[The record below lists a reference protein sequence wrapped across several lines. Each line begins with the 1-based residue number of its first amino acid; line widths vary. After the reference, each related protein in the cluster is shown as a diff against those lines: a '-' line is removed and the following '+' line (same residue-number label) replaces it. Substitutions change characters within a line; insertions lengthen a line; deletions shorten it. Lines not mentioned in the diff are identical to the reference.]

1 MIRSTILNFMKN
13 RHFSVE
19 RWIIILCCYV
29 AHTAN
34 NLTVNIKNYS
44 IMLVQENKKVNSP
57 IWMALSDW
65 DINAELD
72 SDLAENIQA
81 AFESME
87 QKSLIY
93 KGSLAQLNLE
103 YATRTVASQP
113 MELMVH
119 VKRFYLA
126 MLCKSDKKVLGALI
140 DLLIILRYRGNPL
153 LLRLIKEAEAIL
165 GASLCET
172 LKTIA
177 EDKTA
182 NGILKLDVSGSV
194 LINGCSLPA
203 TYQKRDKS

>member
-1 MIRSTILNFMKN
+1 MLLIRPRGKQSDGQ
-13 RHFSVE
+13 
-19 RWIIILCCYV
+19 
-29 AHTAN
+29 
-34 NLTVNIKNYS
+34 IKNHS
-44 IMLVQENKKVNSP
+44 IMLAQENETVNSP

-65 DINAELD
+65 DINAELE

-93 KGSLAQLNLE
+93 KGTLRELNLNL
-103 YATRTVASQP
+103 AVRKVASDP
-113 MELMVH
+113 LELMAH

-126 MLCKSDKKVLGALI
+126 MLCRADKKVLGALI
-140 DLLIILRYRGNPL
+140 DLLIILRYKGNPL

-165 GASLCET
+165 GADLCKE

-177 EDKTA
+177 EDKMA
-182 NGILKLDVSGSV
+182 NGILRLDVSGSI

-203 TYQKRDKS
+203 TYQKKEQR

>member
-1 MIRSTILNFMKN
+1 
-13 RHFSVE
+13 
-19 RWIIILCCYV
+19 
-29 AHTAN
+29 
-34 NLTVNIKNYS
+34 
-44 IMLVQENKKVNSP
+44 MLAQENKTVNSP

-65 DINAELD
+65 DINEELD

-93 KGSLAQLNLE
+93 KGTLPELNLNL
-103 YATRTVASQP
+103 AIRKVASQP
-113 MELMVH
+113 MELMTH

-126 MLCKSDKKVLGALI
+126 MLCRSEKKVLGALI
-140 DLLIILRYRGNPL
+140 DLLIILRYKGNPL

-165 GASLCET
+165 GADLCKQ
-172 LKTIA
+172 LKAIA

-182 NGILKLDVSGSV
+182 NGILQLDVSGSI

-203 TYQKRDKS
+203 TYQKKEPR